1 MDVGLSPDGLL
12 RDMSHLWVTLGK
24 QGTAETGM
32 GVLRACTLTLVVV
45 AEEEENRS
53 ALAETLAALMPEH
66 PARTIVVRLRPG
78 SRTELAGQ
86 VLAQCW
92 MPFGQRR
99 QICCEQI
106 EITAAD
112 ASLEDVRS
120 VVDPICA
127 ADLPVVVWGRSVRAV
142 EGGEFWSFA
151 SFANKVVVDTGA
163 WPDAQSALQR
173 LAGVMGRGATLGDLS
188 WTRLTRWRESLAQVF
203 ENIAYTARLP
213 HISRVRLRFD
223 EPSMNVLARYL
234 AAWIMA
240 ALEGTG
246 ARPELSIEPGAT
258 AFSLELSGPD
268 FHLEL
273 ARHGERL
280 ITTAGGLSRCT
291 HLPRPN
297 DHSLLREE
305 LGITGHDPVFE
316 RTLARAAQL

>member
-1 MDVGLSPDGLL
+1 MGAGLSPDALL
-12 RDMSHLWVTLGK
+12 RDMSNLWVTLGK

-32 GVLRACTLTLVVV
+32 GVLRACTMTLVVV
-45 AEEEENRS
+45 AEEEENPS

-112 ASLEDVRS
+112 AALEDVRS
-120 VVDPICA
+120 VVDPISA

-142 EGGEFWSFA
+142 ERAEFWSFA
-151 SFANKVVVDTGA
+151 AFAGKVIVDSGA
-163 WPDAQSALQR
+163 WPDAHSALQR
-173 LAGVMGRGATLGDLS
+173 LAGWVARGTTLGDLS
-188 WTRLTRWRESLAQVF
+188 WTRLTRWRESLARIFQ
-203 ENIAYTARLP
+203 NTAYGARLP
-213 HISRVRLRFD
+213 QISRVRVRFD
-223 EPSMNVLARYL
+223 EAGMSIAARYL
-234 AAWIMA
+234 GAWVMG
-240 ALEGTG
+240 ALESAGG
-246 ARPELSIEPGAT
+246 HAELSIEPGAT
-258 AFSLELSGPD
+258 VFSLELSGPD

-273 ARHGERL
+273 ARHEERL
-280 ITTAGGLSRCT
+280 ITTIGGMSHCN

-297 DHSLLREE
+297 DYLLLREE

-316 RTLARAAQL
+316 GTLARAAQL